1 MVFFFSS
8 RRRHTRFWHVT
19 GVQTCALPILHCSEL
34 HRTAGPQDTRQL
46 RYGVFYIFG
55 IYLANSRYTLLNEM
69 SSLWL
74 LEAGRQQ
81 TAIESVKFSVL
92 TFTSMIT
99 MNSLSSLSVLQIPH
113 NAKLVSNNVHDEDKS
128 PCYGPSARCRSA
140 DLVGGSVAMHQWCIF
155 EMSTAPRGC
164 W

>member
-1 MVFFFSS
+1 MVIINVYVGTEIRSS
-8 RRRHTRFWHVT
+8 VLESFRRQAVSPTLQRITPYCRTT
-19 GVQTCALPILHCSEL
+19 GHPPAPLW
-34 HRTAGPQDTRQL
+34 RN
-46 RYGVFYIFG
+46 YIFG
-55 IYLANSRYTLLNEM
+55 IYLANTRYVLLNEM

-92 TFTSMIT
+92 TFTLMIT

-140 DLVGGSVAMHQWCIF
+140 DLVGGSVAMHQ
-155 EMSTAPRGC
+155 
-164 W
+164 